1 MPSENTPETVENVI
15 DKSPKVDAI
24 TTWNDEDELG
34 ERVVRYNDVRCPECG
49 RMLFC
54 IRWEATGWPEVHC
67 PPCGVHEGWPFE
79 ETQLRERYENP
90 K

>member
-1 MPSENTPETVENVI
+1 MSTNTLQQ
-15 DKSPKVDAI
+15 SPKVDAV

-34 ERVVRYNDVRCPECG
+34 ERVVRYDDVRCPECD

-67 PPCGVHEGWPFE
+67 PPCGLRESWPFE
-79 ETQLRERYENP
+79 ETGLRNRYERGYHDAEG
-90 K
+90 